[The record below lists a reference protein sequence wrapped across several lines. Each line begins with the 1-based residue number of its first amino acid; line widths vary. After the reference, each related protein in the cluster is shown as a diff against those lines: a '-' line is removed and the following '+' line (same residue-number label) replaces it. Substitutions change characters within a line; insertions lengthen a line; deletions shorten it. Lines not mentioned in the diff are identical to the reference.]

1 MTTTNAY
8 VKPQTRNQPKSQ
20 EEQEIEQEHKKRRFR
35 PPMTTAVD
43 PSHDEHIKKLCE
55 KQKRQRFNT

>member
-1 MTTTNAY
+1 M
-8 VKPQTRNQPKSQ
+8 SQ

-43 PSHDEHIKKLCE
+43 PSHDEHIKKLGE
-55 KQKRQRFNT
+55 KQKRQRFIT